1 MAGWLVRNRVRSAA
15 KLPDFAEN
23 GYTYDDQRSTPD
35 APIFVR

>member
-23 GYTYDDQRSTPD
+23 GYAYDEQRSTPD
-35 APIFVR
+35 APVFVR